1 MGRFLGVGAK
11 KWPWEACWGA
21 AGDAL
26 KATTQAITVFAIF
39 VFYLPKGICKEINDI
54 IAQFGWRDEEDNKRM
69 DWLAWWTIL
78 FPKSEGG
85 KDFRDLYILLALRCL
100 PSNDRDSYLTLI
112 CSTQEF

>member
-1 MGRFLGVGAK
+1 MGVGAK
-11 KWPWEACWGA
+11 KWPWEAYWGA

-26 KATTQAITVFAIF
+26 KSTTQAITVFAIF

-54 IAQFGWRDEEDNKRM
+54 IAQFGWRDEEDNKKM
-69 DWLAWWTIL
+69 DWLAWSTIL